1 MFFHTVH
8 KMNCNYPSTNAQTP
22 VTETLGV
29 NKKMFNYVPS
39 KPDGHVNF
47 NLRQFMWKNSHFYP
61 QKLFSFMLKPAIIN
75 KMSFLGGEILSQNFL
90 CGWIHFWD
98 VK

>member
-1 MFFHTVH
+1 
-8 KMNCNYPSTNAQTP
+8 
-22 VTETLGV
+22 
-29 NKKMFNYVPS
+29 MFNYVSS

-75 KMSFLGGEILSQNFL
+75 KMSFLGGEILSQTFYA
-90 CGWIHFWD
+90 GGF
-98 VK
+98 VSGM